1 MPLSLTSALAFLP
14 STPSLPSLT
23 IVVVTEPVSKSVIVM
38 VWVPSPLSTTS
49 PVMLPPLSPFSPVSP
64 FAPVAPVSPFAPVS
78 PLAPVAP
85 SLPSLPFLPSL
96 TIVVV
101 TEPVSKSVIVIVWV
115 PSSLSTTSPVM
126 LPPFSP
132 VSPFSPLAPVAP
144 VAPVSPLAPVAPVSP
159 FSPFSPA
166 VELISMVVP
175 LRLISM
181 FLPALIFT
189 VFDALTSAAS
199 LSLPSVILPFVP
211 VTGDEFKC
219 HETLFTISVTVLT
232 LVKRE
237 P

>member
-1 MPLSLTSALAFLP
+1 M
-14 STPSLPSLT
+14 
-23 IVVVTEPVSKSVIVM
+23 
-38 VWVPSPLSTTS
+38 
-49 PVMLPPLSPFSPVSP
+49 SPF
-64 FAPVAPVSPFAPVS
+64 S

-115 PSSLSTTSPVM
+115 PSPLSTTSPVM

-132 VSPFSPLAPVAP
+132 VSPF
-144 VAPVSPLAPVAPVSP
+144 APVAPVSP
-159 FSPFSPA
+159 FSPFAPVAPVSPFSPAA

-189 VFDALTSAAS
+189 VFDALTSAAFV
-199 LSLPSVILPFVP
+199 SLPSVILPP
-211 VTGDEFKC
+211 EPGTADEFKC
-219 HETLFTISVTVLT
+219 HETLLTISVTVLT
-232 LVKRE
+232 LVRRE

>member
-1 MPLSLTSALAFLP
+1 M
-14 STPSLPSLT
+14 
-23 IVVVTEPVSKSVIVM
+23 
-38 VWVPSPLSTTS
+38 
-49 PVMLPPLSPFSPVSP
+49 
-64 FAPVAPVSPFAPVS
+64 S
-78 PLAPVAP
+78 PLAPVA
-85 SLPSLPFLPSL
+85 PSLPFLPSL
-96 TIVVV
+96 TIVVLI
-101 TEPVSKSVIVIVWV
+101 EPDSKSVIVIVWV
-115 PSSLSTTSPVM
+115 PSPLSTTSPVM

-144 VAPVSPLAPVAPVSP
+144 VSPFAPVAPVSP
-159 FSPFSPA
+159 FSPFAPA

-181 FLPALIFT
+181 LLPALMFT

-211 VTGDEFKC
+211 VTCDEFKC